1 MRSRPFFWS
10 VDPFFNLFMV
20 ILLFLNPIQ
29 RLTKQHHCITAPKFH
44 PTIQLDRSVK
54 ISECSGCIKTS
65 GASASFNNY
74 QPTQLCHGSK
84 PWPLVRFSANVAEP
98 VTKALAKPHS
108 FWLTQK
114 HGDVEIH
121 HVFLYSIAISSYQF
135 CEVEIRLYYI
145 ERWEYIRNIQFHRCN
160 FSFFQQ
166 TAWIYSIR
174 LSWIFQAKTAQER
187 LTFCLHCG
195 SRLSWRRPRLQHRYG
210 EALVKNHGLVV
221 IVHRKINNFSK
232 FTSEFRMFELTQLT
246 HINVHVAEVTHML
259 AILTLGSTRRYIIS
273 HLVKPKFQPYEKK
286 CYKNPFERILPDFN
300 MTSMKF
306 RVRNTSGRMPLH
318 SSGKACT
325 WKPSSSDFRFEAQRP
340 KKKKNDL

>member
-20 ILLFLNPIQ
+20 ISLFLNPIQ
-29 RLTKQHHCITAPKFH
+29 RLTKQHHSITASKFH
-44 PTIQLDRSVK
+44 PTIQLESVK

-98 VTKALAKPHS
+98 VTKALAKPQS
-108 FWLTQK
+108 FIPILWGWDKVVL
-114 HGDVEIH
+114 
-121 HVFLYSIAISSYQF
+121 
-135 CEVEIRLYYI
+135 LYYI
-145 ERWEYIRNIQFHRCN
+145 ERLENIRNIQFHRCN
-160 FSFFQQ
+160 LSFFQQ

-174 LSWIFQAKTAQER
+174 LSWIFQER
-187 LTFCLHCG
+187 LTWLTFTAA
-195 SRLSWRRPRLQHRYG
+195 PDF
-210 EALVKNHGLVV
+210 HGGGQGCSTVTAKPWW
-221 IVHRKINNFSK
+221 KINNFSQ
-232 FTSEFRMFELTQLT
+232 FTSEFRMFALTQLT

-259 AILTLGSTRRYIIS
+259 VILTLGSTRRYIIS

-286 CYKNPFERILPDFN
+286 CYKNPFERILPDFKN

-325 WKPSSSDFRFEAQRP
+325 WKPSRARIFGSKLKGR
-340 KKKKNDL
+340 KKKRLVTKHIRHPNAQKNKRAFGCVSSISIHFILPW